1 MTQVYTIINQQ
12 DRIEPDIFFQV
23 AASNTRG
30 HEQKL
35 KKPRHNTN
43 LRGQTFSH
51 RIVADWNAL
60 PAEVIKSPSLNTFK
74 QDLTE
79 LGKTINTPTTSKSR
93 RHQMQ
98 KLDNVH
104 SNYTCILSH
113 RQLPEN
119 KIKSVANISKRE

>member
-1 MTQVYTIINQQ
+1 MIQVYKIINQQ
-12 DRIEPDIFFQV
+12 DIIEPDIFFEV

-60 PAEVIKSPSLNTFK
+60 PAEVVMSPSLNIFK
-74 QDLTE
+74 A
-79 LGKTINTPTTSKSR
+79 R
-93 RHQMQ
+93 
-98 KLDNVH
+98 LDN
-104 SNYTCILSH
+104 I
-113 RQLPEN
+113 
-119 KIKSVANISKRE
+119 